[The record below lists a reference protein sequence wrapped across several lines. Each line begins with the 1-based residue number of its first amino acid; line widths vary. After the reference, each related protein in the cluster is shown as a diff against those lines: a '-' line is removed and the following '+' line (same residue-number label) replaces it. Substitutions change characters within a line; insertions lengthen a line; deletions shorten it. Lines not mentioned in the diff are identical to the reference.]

1 MRQTER
7 RPEAER
13 REEKQQR
20 FKGRKEEKLG
30 KHFYVELCEKIFYL
44 FKGKKEGESM
54 SELMLFLF
62 LFFFYIW
69 RVKLEIPASCSEK
82 SSGLIFEV

>member
-13 REEKQQR
+13 RGEKQQR

-30 KHFYVELCEKIFYL
+30 KHFYVELCEKIFFIFL
-44 FKGKKEGESM
+44 REKKKEN
-54 SELMLFLF
+54 
-62 LFFFYIW
+62 
-69 RVKLEIPASCSEK
+69 P
-82 SSGLIFEV
+82 